1 MASHR
6 RTSPSAH
13 DRPARV
19 AMLSAAL
26 AASAVALTAVPA
38 GADPGAPSSDAHS
51 SDARSSG
58 SSSQSSGQSSG
69 QGTSSARRT
78 VERLFHDA
86 ERATEKYNLAKER
99 SDQLR
104 ERVGALQS
112 SVARGQE
119 RVNQLRGALAGLAGA
134 QYRSGGV
141 DPSLTL
147 LLTEDPD
154 GFLTKS
160 AALDRISH
168 RQAGQLRVLHA
179 AQRALRQERAEATG
193 KLVELE
199 RSREA
204 VARHK
209 REVTAKLAAA
219 RTVLNGLTEAERAA
233 LRRSERAK
241 EEEDRR
247 AAARHERQQPGGG
260 AAASPRAAAAVRA
273 AQSAIGAPYAWGQS
287 GPGSFDC
294 SGLTQ
299 WAWRQAGVAVPRTS
313 QGQAGVGQR
322 VPLSQAQPG
331 DLVVYR
337 GDASHVGMYVGGG
350 QVIHAPHPGANVRY
364 DPVGMMP
371 VTSVNRP

>member
-38 GADPGAPSSDAHS
+38 GADPGAPPSDAHS
-51 SDARSSG
+51 SDAHSSG
-58 SSSQSSGQSSG
+58 PSGPSGQSSG
-69 QGTSSARRT
+69 QSTSSARRT

-112 SVARGQE
+112 SVARGQD

-160 AALDRISH
+160 AALDRISN

-241 EEEDRR
+241 EEDRR
-247 AAARHERQQPGGG
+247 AAARHERQQPTGG
-260 AAASPRAAAAVRA
+260 AGASPRAAAAVRA
-273 AQSAIGAPYAWGQS
+273 AQSAVGAPYAWGQS

>member
-1 MASHR
+1 
-6 RTSPSAH
+6 
-13 DRPARV
+13 
-19 AMLSAAL
+19 MLSAAL

-38 GADPGAPSSDAHS
+38 GADPGAPPSDAHS
-51 SDARSSG
+51 SDARSG
-58 SSSQSSGQSSG
+58 STSGQSTG
-69 QGTSSARRT
+69 QSTSSARRT

-99 SDQLR
+99 TDQLR
-104 ERVGALQS
+104 ERVSALQS

-119 RVNQLRGALAGLAGA
+119 RVNEYGC
-134 QYRSGGV
+134 V

-160 AALDRISH
+160 AALDRISN
-168 RQAGQLRVLHA
+168 RQSCQLRLLHA

-193 KLVELE
+193 RLVELE

-209 REVTAKLAAA
+209 REVTVKLAAA
-219 RTVLNGLTEAERAA
+219 RAVLNGLTAAERAA

-241 EEEDRR
+241 DDHH
-247 AAARHERQQPGGG
+247 ALARHEERQPAGTS
-260 AAASPRAAAAVRA
+260 AAASPRRRRRGERRA
-273 AQSAIGAPYAWGQS
+273 ARHRRPVRVGPERAQFLRLLGADPVGLAAGRGGHPAHLA
-287 GPGSFDC
+287 GPRRRRAAGAARP
-294 SGLTQ
+294 G
-299 WAWRQAGVAVPRTS
+299 AAGRPGGVPGRRQPR
-313 QGQAGVGQR
+313 
-322 VPLSQAQPG
+322 
-331 DLVVYR
+331 
-337 GDASHVGMYVGGG
+337 GMYVGGG

-364 DPVGMMP
+364 DPVRMMP

>member
-38 GADPGAPSSDAHS
+38 GADPGAPPSDAHS
-51 SDARSSG
+51 SDAHSSG
-58 SSSQSSGQSSG
+58 PSGQSSG
-69 QGTSSARRT
+69 QSTSSARRT

-112 SVARGQE
+112 SVARGQD

-154 GFLTKS
+154 GFLAKS
-160 AALDRISH
+160 AALDRISN

-241 EEEDRR
+241 EEDRR
-247 AAARHERQQPGGG
+247 AAARHERQQPTGG

-273 AQSAIGAPYAWGQS
+273 AQSAVGAPYAWGQS

>member
-1 MASHR
+1 
-6 RTSPSAH
+6 
-13 DRPARV
+13 
-19 AMLSAAL
+19 MLSAAL

-38 GADPGAPSSDAHS
+38 GADPGASPSDAHS
-51 SDARSSG
+51 SDTRSG
-58 SSSQSSGQSSG
+58 NTSGQS
-69 QGTSSARRT
+69 TSSARRT
-78 VERLFHDA
+78 VERLFHEA

-99 SDQLR
+99 ADQLR
-104 ERVGALQS
+104 ERVSALQNG
-112 SVARGQE
+112 VARGQE

-160 AALDRISH
+160 AALDRISN
-168 RQAGQLRVLHA
+168 RQAGQLRLLHA
-179 AQRALRQERAEATG
+179 AQRALRQERTEAAG
-193 KLVELE
+193 RLVELE

-219 RTVLNGLTEAERAA
+219 RTVLNGLTAAERAA

-241 EEEDRR
+241 ADRQALGRQEEHQR
-247 AAARHERQQPGGG
+247 AGTS
-260 AAASPRAAAAVRA
+260 AAASPRAASAVRA
-273 AQSAIGAPYAWGQS
+273 AQGAIGAPYAWGQS
-287 GPGSFDC
+287 GPSSFDC

-299 WAWRQAGVAVPRTS
+299 WAWRQAGVAIPRTS

>member
-13 DRPARV
+13 DRPTRV

-26 AASAVALTAVPA
+26 AASAVALTAAPA
-38 GADPGAPSSDAHS
+38 GADPVAPPPDARS
-51 SDARSSG
+51 SDARGGASSE
-58 SSSQSSGQSSG
+58 QSA
-69 QGTSSARRT
+69 SSARRT
-78 VERLFHDA
+78 VERLFRDA

-99 SDQLR
+99 ADGLR
-104 ERVGALQS
+104 ERVGALQG

-119 RVNQLRGALAGLAGA
+119 RVNRLRGALAAAAGA

-154 GFLTKS
+154 GFLAKS
-160 AALDRISH
+160 ATLDRISH
-168 RQAGQLRVLHA
+168 RQAGQLRLLRA
-179 AQRALRQERAEATG
+179 AQRDLRQERTEATD

-204 VARHK
+204 VSRHK

-219 RTVLNGLTEAERAA
+219 RTVLNRLTEAQRAA
-233 LRRSERAK
+233 LRR
-241 EEEDRR
+241 
-247 AAARHERQQPGGG
+247 AAQPRPGAGDGRSAPGARPPGGST
-260 AAASPRAAAAVRA
+260 AASPRAATAVRA
-273 AQSAIGAPYAWGQS
+273 AQGALGAPYGWGQT

-299 WAWRQAGVAVPRTS
+299 WAWRQAGISLPRTS
-313 QGQAGVGQR
+313 QGQAGAGRR

-337 GDASHVGMYVGGG
+337 DDASHVGMYVGGG
-350 QVIHAPHPGANVRY
+350 QVIHAPHPGAQVRY
-364 DPVGMMP
+364 DPVQMMP
-371 VTSVNRP
+371 VSSVNRP

>member
-38 GADPGAPSSDAHS
+38 GADPGAPPSDAHS
-51 SDARSSG
+51 SG
-58 SSSQSSGQSSG
+58 PSGQSSG
-69 QGTSSARRT
+69 QSTSSARRT

-99 SDQLR
+99 SDELR

-160 AALDRISH
+160 AALDRISN

-241 EEEDRR
+241 EEDRR
-247 AAARHERQQPGGG
+247 AAARHERQQPAGG

-273 AQSAIGAPYAWGQS
+273 AQNAVGAPYAWGQS

>member
-38 GADPGAPSSDAHS
+38 GADPGAPPSDAHS

-58 SSSQSSGQSSG
+58 SSGQSSGQSI
-69 QGTSSARRT
+69 SSARRT

-134 QYRSGGV
+134 QYRNGGV

-160 AALDRISH
+160 AALDRISN

-179 AQRALRQERAEATG
+179 AQRALRQERTEATG

-209 REVTAKLAAA
+209 RVVTAKLAAA
-219 RTVLNGLTEAERAA
+219 RTVLNGLTAAERAA

-241 EEEDRR
+241 EDDRR
-247 AAARHERQQPGGG
+247 TAARHERQQPAGET
-260 AAASPRAAAAVRA
+260 AAASPRAAVAVRA

-287 GPGSFDC
+287 GPSSFDC

-299 WAWRQAGVAVPRTS
+299 WAWRQAGVAIPRTS

-322 VPLSQAQPG
+322 VPLNQAQPG

>member
-1 MASHR
+1 MRPPVASHR

-38 GADPGAPSSDAHS
+38 GADPGAPPSDAHS
-51 SDARSSG
+51 SDAHSSG
-58 SSSQSSGQSSG
+58 PSGQSSG
-69 QGTSSARRT
+69 QSTSSARRT

-112 SVARGQE
+112 SVARGQD

-160 AALDRISH
+160 AALDRISN

-241 EEEDRR
+241 EEDRR
-247 AAARHERQQPGGG
+247 AAARHERQQPTGG

-273 AQSAIGAPYAWGQS
+273 AQSAVGAPYAWGQS